1 MGNTFRKNT
10 RDINQ
15 TYLNKTNE
23 ELTKKQKKALFQQ
36 TKMYIFLQELLES
49 LEENHLG
56 SNEVIR
62 SILPLT
68 TDGANLSFM
77 NTGIMGLYHPKG
89 EKAKQ
94 YVKDFHDLRGNR
106 LFVFTDQRIIFMTII
121 EYIDQALFY
130 SYPYEKIN
138 TITLKKNTLTYLDW
152 SSGFPPTRKKMYTYF
167 IDFECENAIFSELF
181 SETDGEII
189 LERLKEIEE
198 KNSITISQQVYRQRR
213 FDSLLNNPLF
223 SYRVTKFISFGLIL
237 LFLLFFIGLFF
248 DFGPFTHYL
257 NR

>member
-23 ELTKKQKKALFQQ
+23 DLTKKQKKALFQQ

-77 NTGIMGLYHPKG
+77 NTGIMGLYHPKS
-89 EKAKQ
+89 EKARQ

-121 EYIDQALFY
+121 EYIDL
-130 SYPYEKIN
+130 
-138 TITLKKNTLTYLDW
+138 
-152 SSGFPPTRKKMYTYF
+152 
-167 IDFECENAIFSELF
+167 
-181 SETDGEII
+181 
-189 LERLKEIEE
+189 
-198 KNSITISQQVYRQRR
+198 
-213 FDSLLNNPLF
+213 
-223 SYRVTKFISFGLIL
+223 FGLVQWIPSYSQKNVHIL
-237 LFLLFFIGLFF
+237 
-248 DFGPFTHYL
+248 H
-257 NR
+257 